1 MNMDVMGV
9 REVSPGYEFVAENP
23 AVPVGY
29 KKTEVGVIP
38 EDWEVRRLHDVA
50 QIRSGIA
57 KNAGASVADPISVY
71 YLRVAN
77 VQDGYLDL
85 SEMSRITISRSDLS
99 RFSVVPGDVL
109 MNEGGDRDKLGR
121 GAIWRGQLQPC
132 IHQNHVFV
140 VRCNQLVIPEY
151 ITLWAG
157 GAEARKYFLIAG
169 NQSTNLASINKTAL
183 GGLPVVIPPKP
194 EQRAIATALSE
205 VDALLEELDRLI
217 AKKRD
222 IKQAAMQQLL
232 TGETR
237 LPGFEGE
244 WHAKRL
250 GDIAELH
257 RLNVVPA
264 NQPEQLFVHFS
275 LPAFDEGQTATVE
288 LGASIGSNK
297 FRVPQTSV
305 LVSKLNPRIPRIW
318 MPEVIPPNSC
328 ASTEWLI
335 LTPQEGVE
343 RMFLYVL
350 CSSQAFCQ
358 QMEMA
363 ATGTTGSH
371 QRISSS
377 MALDIQVRVP
387 VDREEQT
394 IIAKVLSDMDA
405 EIQALE
411 HRRSKTAELKQGM
424 MQELLTGRTRL
435 V

>member
-1 MNMDVMGV
+1 KLEQLN
-9 REVSPGYEFVAENP
+9 
-23 AVPVGY
+23 VPL
-29 KKTEVGVIP
+29 P
-38 EDWEVRRLHDVA
+38 PL
-50 QIRSGIA
+50 
-57 KNAGASVADPISVY
+57 
-71 YLRVAN
+71 
-77 VQDGYLDL
+77 
-85 SEMSRITISRSDLS
+85 
-99 RFSVVPGDVL
+99 
-109 MNEGGDRDKLGR
+109 NE
-121 GAIWRGQLQPC
+121 
-132 IHQNHVFV
+132 
-140 VRCNQLVIPEY
+140 
-151 ITLWAG
+151 
-157 GAEARKYFLIAG
+157 
-169 NQSTNLASINKTAL
+169 QS
-183 GGLPVVIPPKP
+183 
-194 EQRAIATALSE
+194 AIATALTD

-244 WHAKRL
+244 WHARRL

-264 NQPEQLFVHFS
+264 NQPEELFVHFS